1 MGIPERIKILRHSIK
16 ESIRGNFIIFIRL
29 FEVELS
35 SVSSCLDGA
44 AAEARAC
51 ENAEINIAVT
61 CFLCAAA
68 RRRRRRWSSIDI
80 STISPLLRLDLSLLT
95 VFMECSFNS
104 LPKMYLS
111 NAGYTSREMGRKLLN
126 RTIYIPQQKFS
137 FR

>member
-29 FEVELS
+29 FEVEL
-35 SVSSCLDGA
+35 SSCLDGA

-80 STISPLLRLDLSLLT
+80 STISPPLRLDLSLLT

-111 NAGYTSREMGRKLLN
+111 NAGTRVERWGAN
-126 RTIYIPQQKFS
+126 C
-137 FR
+137 

>member
-29 FEVELS
+29 FEVQL
-35 SVSSCLDGA
+35 SSCLDGA

-61 CFLCAAA
+61 CFLCAVA

-80 STISPLLRLDLSLLT
+80 STFSSAPPRFIS
-95 VFMECSFNS
+95 
-104 LPKMYLS
+104 
-111 NAGYTSREMGRKLLN
+111 LN
-126 RTIYIPQQKFS
+126 GFYGM
-137 FR
+137 